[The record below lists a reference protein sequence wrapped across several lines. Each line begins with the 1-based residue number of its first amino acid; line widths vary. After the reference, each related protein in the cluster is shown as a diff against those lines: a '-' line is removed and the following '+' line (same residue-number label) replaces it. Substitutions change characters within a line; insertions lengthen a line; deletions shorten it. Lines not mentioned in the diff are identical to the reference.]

1 MPSQDTMERNSVQH
15 AGEVSGQFRG
25 PHLFSTLF
33 KEALSQDGDLSDT
46 QKSKLATAFN
56 FLGAI
61 ARYAEP
67 DYDARVNF
75 EVPED
80 VVVLIDK
87 SALPPSFKTGDTL
100 MASQVSWDSPKS
112 EYSGSKQCA
121 GWLTRFG
128 KDLSGYCE
136 EQGIETSDTFDS
148 FANGMG

>member
-1 MPSQDTMERNSVQH
+1 MPSQDTIDRNSVQH
-15 AGEVSGQFRG
+15 AGDVSGQFRG

-33 KEALSQDGDLSDT
+33 KETLSQDGALSGD

-56 FLGAI
+56 FLGTI

-67 DYDARVNF
+67 EYDARVNF
-75 EVPED
+75 EVPEG

-100 MASQVSWDSPKS
+100 MASQVSWDAPQS

-128 KDLSGYCE
+128 KNLAGYCE

-148 FANGMG
+148 YTHGLG